1 MRSIS
6 NAWQQLLIN
15 NNYCRWIYS
24 ATQYDFQRKISKIK
38 NYDNLFWKI
47 NFLSHVISL
56 VWPSLLQIFQDTF
69 LHIFFANDFNFIFRY
84 FFQKSI
90 QISFFSFQANEK
102 NIFLSRQNSLSLI
115 FFSKFLSSEYAIFCR
130 TKNAKITFSLKAN
143 Y

>member
-1 MRSIS
+1 MGSIS

-38 NYDNLFWKI
+38 NYDNFFWKI
-47 NFLSHVISL
+47 NFLSLVISL

-90 QISFFSFQANEK
+90 QISFF
-102 NIFLSRQNSLSLI
+102 FLPGKWKKY
-115 FFSKFLSSEYAIFCR
+115 FPFTSKFTFTDFYFFKISKLRMCNFLPNKKC
-130 TKNAKITFSLKAN
+130 KNYLFT
-143 Y
+143 